1 MCAGAQS
8 ACAFPCS
15 FNSDHIASGDE
26 WLQWLRFIIGFKS
39 LSGCSRIWRKRA
51 SDPFETMHMRHLRT
65 LVFLATF
72 LPSSPWISAAAA
84 EPARP
89 VATLNLAQAERMAA
103 DLKQGMKLEDVQ
115 KLLGKPRR
123 TALRHDGSPS
133 NTPSQSTL
141 QWTYSWGS
149 SSQGSLQIEFAAKA
163 PEDWY
168 VNSWQWATY

>member
-1 MCAGAQS
+1 MVALKGYG
-8 ACAFPCS
+8 S
-15 FNSDHIASGDE
+15 F
-26 WLQWLRFIIGFKS
+26 IGWKKRWR
-39 LSGCSRIWRKRA
+39 CSRTKRNPA
-51 SDPFETMHMRHLRT
+51 SDLFETMHMRQLPT

-72 LPSSPWISAAAA
+72 LPWLPWISPAAA

-89 VATLNLAQAERMAA
+89 AATLNLAQAERMAA